1 MPWTLCCIII
11 DALFSEYWFGCEV
24 APDHNK
30 DSYYDQHVL
39 HIERGQ
45 AYFPVQISGKVRF
58 QRHVRTRGLTCIR
71 YVEYE
76 NFNNWEPV
84 VLSMIWGMLF

>member
-1 MPWTLCCIII
+1 MDVKLLQIII
-11 DALFSEYWFGCEV
+11 RIL
-24 APDHNK
+24 
-30 DSYYDQHVL
+30 YYDQHVL
-39 HIERGQ
+39 HMESGQ

-76 NFNNWEPV
+76 NFNN
-84 VLSMIWGMLF
+84 